1 MSDPAISIRIRGLSK
16 TYRVW
21 PCPQHR
27 FRFLIRQ
34 LAAALFPPLR
44 SRLQNWAIAR
54 SSKFDALIGINYEVK
69 KGTSV
74 GIMGRNGSGKS
85 TLLQIIAGT
94 IPPTEG
100 QVELSGRVAA
110 LLELGSGFNPDFTG
124 LENVRLNAAI
134 LGVSSIDLEERLT
147 EILQFADIG
156 EFIHQP
162 VRTYSSG
169 MALRL
174 AFSVQCALDPD
185 VLIVDE
191 ALAVGDETFQR
202 KCLSRIEELKKKGTT
217 ILFVSHS
224 AQDVIKFCDEALVL
238 DSGRM
243 IFHGAPHDAVKI
255 YQGFIHGSREMQLK
269 ILTAPEQFLQ
279 QSNKADPPTQPS
291 SQTANLAL
299 GELWAAEL
307 VSLSRVAYET
317 SGAEIVRVGLE
328 NAKQIRVNHIAR
340 GHSYRFQISVR
351 FDEAYA
357 SVAAGVIITDKNGI
371 EIAGASSWET
381 PNRWISVERGDSVCF
396 SFPFECR
403 LNPGTYF
410 LRVGIASRDHGF
422 LHRVMDASVFRV
434 TADGFTFPT
443 GFVDL
448 QFGFDVER
456 ITTNK
461 KF

>member
-1 MSDPAISIRIRGLSK
+1 MSNPPISIRISGLSK

-21 PCPQHR
+21 RNPQNR

-34 LAAALFPPLR
+34 LMVALFPSLR
-44 SRLQNWAIAR
+44 GHLQDWAGSR
-54 SSKFDALIGINYEVK
+54 SSEFNALVGINFEVK

-94 IPPTEG
+94 VPPSEG
-100 QVELSGRVAA
+100 EVELSGRVAA

-134 LGVSSIDLEERLT
+134 LGMSSGDIEARLD

-156 EFIHQP
+156 AFIHQP

-191 ALAVGDETFQR
+191 ALAVGDEAFQR
-202 KCLSRIEELKKKGTT
+202 KCLSRIEALKKKGTT

-238 DSGRM
+238 ESGRM
-243 IFHGAPHDAVKI
+243 IFRGVPHDAVKI
-255 YQGFIHGSREMQLK
+255 YQGFIHGSRKMQLE
-269 ILTAPEQFLQ
+269 ILTAPERFLQ
-279 QSNKADPPTQPS
+279 QPKDVEQPPQPA
-291 SQTANLAL
+291 SQSANLAP
-299 GELWAAEL
+299 GELWTSDL
-307 VSLSRVAYET
+307 VSFSKVAYEPA
-317 SGAEIVRVGLE
+317 GAEIVSVELE
-328 NAKQIRVNHIAR
+328 NSERCRVNHIVR
-340 GHSYRFQISVR
+340 GNSYRFQISVR
-351 FDEAYA
+351 FDEPY
-357 SVAAGVIITDKNGI
+357 SLIAAGVIVTDKSGI

-381 PNRWISVERGDSVCF
+381 PNRWISVKPGDSVCF
-396 SFPFECR
+396 TFPFECR

-410 LRVGIASRDHGF
+410 LRIGIASRDHGF
-422 LHRVMDASVFRV
+422 LHRIIDAKVFRV
-434 TADGFTFPT
+434 VADGFMFPT
-443 GFVDL
+443 GLVDL
-448 QFGFDVER
+448 RFGFAVDR
-456 ITTNK
+456 IIENTTK
-461 KF
+461 